1 MTLLWKNANLYNLIG
16 WIIDPNARFSKDGY
30 VKLSKTKSIKVM
42 KICHDMMTHIPTL
55 QPAFDQ
61 VLLSLNTYHK
71 TGSSTV
77 VDDLH
82 KLGHS
87 IAYTKT
93 RFIEDKWL
101 EWSSNQ
107 STIMPLKYSQRH
119 FNDTRSRQY

>member
-1 MTLLWKNANLYNLIG
+1 MTLLWKNVNLYNLIG

-93 RFIEDKWL
+93 RFIENKWL

-107 STIMPLKYSQRH
+107 STIMPFKI
-119 FNDTRSRQY
+119 FTKAF